1 MVFDV
6 DVFCNLRDGAFPQNR
21 RSRSCVTGGLTMTKI
36 DEASVLAISGNAS
49 FQSLGEGA
57 VVLLIDSGQLY
68 TCNEAT
74 EAFLELIDGTRPF
87 GAIVDALLREFD
99 IERATA
105 TVDFREIAEQLQSEG
120 IVEVKKTP

>member
-1 MVFDV
+1 M
-6 DVFCNLRDGAFPQNR
+6 AQ
-21 RSRSCVTGGLTMTKI
+21 I
-36 DEASVLAISGNAS
+36 DDTTILSISDNAS

-74 EAFLELIDGTRPF
+74 EAFLKLVDGRRPF
-87 GAIVDALLREFD
+87 EAVVDALLGEFD

-105 TVDFREIAEQLQSEG
+105 AGDFLEIAEQLRSEG
-120 IVEVKKTP
+120 IVEIKQAP